1 MEGTP
6 TSRLTRWVGRLL
18 VLNAAGLL
26 LLSTVLTAPRFF
38 LALQFDPSAVAQ
50 RPWTLFTYM
59 FVHGSLLHFAL
70 NGVLLFLFGP
80 PVERK
85 LGSRRFIAYYLYCGV
100 GAALFALGLARVLE
114 VAPFAGASGA
124 LLGVMLAF
132 VVYWPDAELA
142 SLPLPLVLTARSV
155 FGIIVAG
162 DVVGALVAGTTGLST
177 GIAHLA
183 HVGGIVTGYVFFRIQ
198 SLVAGRPAPRPASV
212 VRRPVVTPMRVQ
224 ETVAELQPAAP
235 VIDRLPAPGDS
246 DAEVDRV
253 LDKISQFGIESLT
266 TQERQFLAD
275 VAERKRKEGH

>member
-1 MEGTP
+1 
-6 TSRLTRWVGRLL
+6 L
-18 VLNAAGLL
+18 VLNSAGLL
-26 LLSTVLTAPRFF
+26 LLSTLLTAPRFF
-38 LALQFDPSAVAQ
+38 LALQFDPAAVAQ

-70 NGVLLFLFGP
+70 NGLLLFLFGP
-80 PVERK
+80 PVERR
-85 LGSRRFIAYYLYCGV
+85 LGGRRFITYYLYCGV

-132 VVYWPDAELA
+132 VVHWPDAELA
-142 SLPLPLVLTARSV
+142 TLRLPLPLTARTA
-155 FGIIVAG
+155 FGIIVAV

-183 HVGGIVTGYVFFRIQ
+183 HVGGIVAGYLFFRIQ
-198 SLVAGRPAPRPASV
+198 SLAAGRPAPRPSSV

-224 ETVAELQPAAP
+224 ETAAELHPATPVIERLPAAP
-235 VIDRLPAPGDS
+235 DS

-253 LDKISQFGIESLT
+253 LDKISQSGIDSLT
-266 TQERQFLAD
+266 SQERQFLAE
-275 VAERKRKEGH
+275 VAERKRKEGQ